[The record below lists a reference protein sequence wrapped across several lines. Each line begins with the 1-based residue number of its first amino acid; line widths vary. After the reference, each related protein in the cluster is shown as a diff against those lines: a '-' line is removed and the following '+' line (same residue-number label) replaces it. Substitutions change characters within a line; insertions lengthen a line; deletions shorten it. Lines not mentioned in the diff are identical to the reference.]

1 MKIAVCAKQVLDG
14 SVSLRVVNG
23 AVQQGCRRRIAHLGA
38 ADLAAIEEA
47 VDLRTRCG
55 GEVAAISAGEGEAV
69 EALRFCAAC
78 GADRL
83 VHLQRADRFDP
94 TGAAMA
100 VAATLQRERFD
111 VVFCGRISGDC
122 ASGHFPAVLASQL
135 DWPLVTAVAALS
147 IQSDGALRLER
158 RLERGNREIVRCPL
172 PAVLACEP
180 RLDSYRYVPVRAL
193 RRAMTV
199 PIETVPRAA
208 HDEARCELIALEP
221 AKPRPKRASGPD
233 SKASPMD
240 RLTHLLSGGMKQK
253 QNGGFVQGSPDTVA
267 AEIVRF
273 LEEKGFLKP

>member
-1 MKIAVCAKQVLDG
+1 MKIAVCVKQVLDC
-14 SVSLRVVNG
+14 SVALRVVDG

-38 ADLAAIEEA
+38 ADLAALEEA
-47 VDLRTRCG
+47 VDLRSRCDG
-55 GEVAAISAGEGEAV
+55 AVTAISAGQGEAI

-83 VHLQRADRFDP
+83 VHLQRADHFDP

-100 VAATLQRERFD
+100 VAGTLQGGRFD
-111 VVFCGRISGDC
+111 VVFCGRKSGDG
-122 ASGHFPAVLASQL
+122 ASGYFPAVLASLL

-147 IQSDGALRLER
+147 VQNDGALRLER
-158 RLERGNREIVRCPL
+158 RLERGDREIVRCPL

-180 RLDSYRYVPVRAL
+180 LLDAYRYVPVRAL

-199 PIETVPRAA
+199 PIETVPSTA
-208 HDEARCELIALEP
+208 HEEVSCELIALEP

-233 SKASPMD
+233 PKASPMD
-240 RLTHLLSGGMKQK
+240 RLTHLLSGGVKRK
-253 QNGGFVQGSPDTVA
+253 QNGGFVQGNPDTVA